1 MAIKKIV
8 IFHRHVSLPKGKSEK
23 KKTSEMGSWKSGVI
37 HWFYHVLRELCW
49 WNPRFSSSI
58 VYPGFGR
65 LEDKALMV
73 TMATVYGGCT
83 PTAYGDTFLVE
94 FQECSDLTPH
104 QEIGQALVPKKTT
117 SAAVM
122 TCTSCIRRCIRKS
135 LRVCN
140 GITPLL
146 IIWC

>member
-23 KKTSEMGSWKSGVI
+23 KKNIRNGVLKIRCYTLVLSCLKRVVLVKSAVFLI
-37 HWFYHVLRELCW
+37 HCIPRLWPPGRQGLDGDSGYSIWWLYSHCLWGYFPGGIPGVLRSHPS
-49 WNPRFSSSI
+49 PRDRSSS
-58 VYPGFGR
+58 G
-65 LEDKALMV
+65 
-73 TMATVYGGCT
+73 
-83 PTAYGDTFLVE
+83 
-94 FQECSDLTPH
+94 S
-104 QEIGQALVPKKTT
+104 KKTT

-146 IIWC
+146 II